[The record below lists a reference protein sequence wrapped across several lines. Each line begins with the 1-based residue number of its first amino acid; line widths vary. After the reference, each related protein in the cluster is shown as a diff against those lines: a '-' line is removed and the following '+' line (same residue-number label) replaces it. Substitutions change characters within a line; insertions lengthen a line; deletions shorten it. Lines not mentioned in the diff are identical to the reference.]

1 MGLLFLMRGI
11 LAGAE
16 DVVGTSG
23 GTFVPNEG
31 HSSRRR
37 GWVWDFG
44 WDFCSY

>member
-11 LAGAE
+11 LAAAE

-31 HSSRRR
+31 HFFGRDTPFEGYFTRR
-37 GWVWDFG
+37 
-44 WDFCSY
+44 

>member
-1 MGLLFLMRGI
+1 MGRAGVIAGEWEGLLNGN
-11 LAGAE
+11 
-16 DVVGTSG
+16 
-23 GTFVPNEG
+23 FVPTEG